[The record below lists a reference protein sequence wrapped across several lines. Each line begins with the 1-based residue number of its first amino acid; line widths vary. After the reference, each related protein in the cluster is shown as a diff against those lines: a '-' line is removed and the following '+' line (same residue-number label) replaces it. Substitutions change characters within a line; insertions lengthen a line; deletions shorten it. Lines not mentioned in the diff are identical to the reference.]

1 MLWEKSV
8 SISTV
13 FNATLLDCVNFQ
25 IRWINDY
32 MKLYGGQTYFQ
43 LLNSSQRVK
52 CLCAS
57 AATTS
62 CQGHP
67 ITVDLFTKTLSKN
80 QSKKKSIAQNRSCG
94 YFTFGCFKGFWQQT
108 FVCSW
113 SSWWTNLYF
122 LLHSSLTTRS
132 QPCLENFSA
141 VYSTRSCSRISP
153 RQILLHRL
161 DVRLLYLQSMF
172 IILIR
177 HRGIDTAPPAAA
189 GLCCRHIN
197 SLAFVHHSWW
207 DLKILTS
214 CQP

>member
-13 FNATLLDCVNFQ
+13 FNATLMDCVNFQ

-132 QPCLENFSA
+132 QPCLETFQLFTLHDHVLA
-141 VYSTRSCSRISP
+141 FLLVRFYSIDWMLDCCTCSLC
-153 RQILLHRL
+153 LLFWSDIEASTL
-161 DVRLLYLQSMF
+161 RLLLLLDFVAGTSTLLPSST
-172 IILIR
+172 I
-177 HRGIDTAPPAAA
+177 HGGI
-189 GLCCRHIN
+189 
-197 SLAFVHHSWW
+197 
-207 DLKILTS
+207 
-214 CQP
+214 